1 MHSFWRV
8 FWWILGVFYDVCLV
22 VMYSL
27 LLLEV
32 VQEVVCKQLTAE
44 HNFLY
49 DFEMQCVNEDKN
61 FVLLF

>member
-1 MHSFWRV
+1 
-8 FWWILGVFYDVCLV
+8 
-22 VMYSL
+22 MYSL